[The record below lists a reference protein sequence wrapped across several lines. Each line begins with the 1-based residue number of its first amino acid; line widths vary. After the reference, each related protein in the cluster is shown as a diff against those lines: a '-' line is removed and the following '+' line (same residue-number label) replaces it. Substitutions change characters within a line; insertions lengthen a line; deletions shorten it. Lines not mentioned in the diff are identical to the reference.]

1 MHYPEKSWEKFI
13 FSFPGKRRGTV
24 MAVDIFMLIVSLGLI
39 LLSCIL
45 FVNAIECFG
54 KALNLH
60 QGIIGSILAAV
71 GTALPE
77 TIIPIIAILFT
88 KGESAH
94 AIGIGAIVGAPF
106 MLGTLAF
113 FVTGSAVIVNKL
125 LGRRTLTMNVDR
137 GCLSR
142 DLLFFLI
149 YYGIAVS
156 VTFVHDIAPIKWIV
170 AIGLALSYTFYLK
183 MTIHADVAEVEHVE
197 VLYCHR
203 FLGLPVTRPWIV
215 LQIITSLTMIIGSAH
230 LFIHYVEVI
239 SCTIGVSPLILSLVI
254 TPIATELPEKFNSVI
269 WVSRKKDTLAL
280 GNITGAM
287 VFQSCFPVAFGI
299 VFTAWDLRGATMIS
313 ALCALSMAACTLV
326 WVRIR
331 GSINPYLL
339 LLGGVLYALFMA
351 VVIF

>member
-1 MHYPEKSWEKFI
+1 MVFDGI
-13 FSFPGKRRGTV
+13 
-24 MAVDIFMLIVSLGLI
+24 MLIVCLGLI
-39 LLSCIL
+39 LLSCIM

-88 KGESAH
+88 KGEGAH

-125 LGRRTLTMNVDR
+125 LGRRTTTMNVDR

-149 YYGIAVS
+149 FYGIAVS
-156 VTFVHDIAPIKWIV
+156 VTFFHGIAPVKWIV
-170 AIGLALSYTFYLK
+170 AIGLALSYALYLK
-183 MTIHADVAEVEHVE
+183 ITIHADVAEVENVE
-197 VLYCHR
+197 TLYCHR
-203 FLGLPVTRPWIV
+203 FFGLPVTIPWIV
-215 LQIITSLTMIIGSAH
+215 LQVIASLAMIIGSAH

-239 SCTIGVSPLILSLVI
+239 SRTIGVSPLILSLII
-254 TPIATELPEKFNSVI
+254 TPIATELPEKLNSVI
-269 WVSRKKDTLAL
+269 WVSRKRDTLAL

-287 VFQSCFPVAFGI
+287 VFQSCFPVAIGI
-299 VFTAWDLRGATMIS
+299 MFTAWDLRGVTMVS
-313 ALCALSMAACTLV
+313 AACALFMAALALV

-339 LLGGVLYALFMA
+339 LFGGVLYALFMA
-351 VVIF
+351 VIIF